1 MSQKQYVYA
10 TFNNTLDAMA
20 GEKLFKEQDIPGRL
34 VIIPRELSAGCG
46 MAWRSQPDQKQ
57 RLVQVAQDHDLDLKQ
72 VAII

>member
-20 GEKLFKEQDIPGRL
+20 AEKLFKEQAIPGRL

>member
-1 MSQKQYVYA
+1 
-10 TFNNTLDAMA
+10 MA
-20 GEKLFKEQDIPGRL
+20 AEKLFKEQDIPGRL